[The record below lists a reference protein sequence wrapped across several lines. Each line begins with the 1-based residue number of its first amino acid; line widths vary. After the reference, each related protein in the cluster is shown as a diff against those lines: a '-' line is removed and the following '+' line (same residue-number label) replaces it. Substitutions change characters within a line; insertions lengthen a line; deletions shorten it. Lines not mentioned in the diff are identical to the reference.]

1 MATPGVTV
9 QRPQVRLVDTLSAL
23 CHNLLDNNK
32 KRRVSERSIIKWIR
46 TVKRETGENPVR
58 TRHCDQSRRGT
69 ISLGDREDFRRHRK
83 LSVRRPAR
91 RCTGAAMLRA
101 TSNWLYALIDPRT
114 AEDPFLR
121 PLAAALV
128 QRFFH

>member
-1 MATPGVTV
+1 MQMYQSGDLPFA
-9 QRPQVRLVDTLSAL
+9 VR
-23 CHNLLDNNK
+23 
-32 KRRVSERSIIKWIR
+32 
-46 TVKRETGENPVR
+46 GEFP
-58 TRHCDQSRRGT
+58 
-69 ISLGDREDFRRHRK
+69 
-83 LSVRRPAR
+83 
-91 RCTGAAMLRA
+91 RA

>member
-1 MATPGVTV
+1 MSLF
-9 QRPQVRLVDTLSAL
+9 RPDLQEKQSPESLGNREDLRGTEAVSQETCQTLY
-23 CHNLLDNNK
+23 
-32 KRRVSERSIIKWIR
+32 RSI
-46 TVKRETGENPVR
+46 
-58 TRHCDQSRRGT
+58 
-69 ISLGDREDFRRHRK
+69 L
-83 LSVRRPAR
+83 
-91 RCTGAAMLRA
+91 LRA